1 MTFATEIAQAST
13 TGIADAR
20 AAAVLAGT
28 VGVALG
34 AAALEGKWVPISQIA
49 ALPVIGTLTG
59 ERANEA
65 RLLLDPYVK
74 NGWSF
79 APGAGMDLDAKI
91 ATGQFRIGTGAAMPS
106 ADEGAKGMVTA
117 LRMVDGI
124 IDDAAR
130 FVAHGAPTA
139 PKAPSFD
146 GIAVKF
152 VTDHLCKDEK
162 EAIAASQRRALARS
176 TMLQIGEATLFAK
189 DMNALNAASYFQY
202 VEAYL
207 GKTFSWTPDYID
219 VSAICYVSKESI
231 KVGWEIVG
239 TKTKPANPAPFD
251 TFSKPAKATGHLMYA
266 VKSDGADPSAATD
279 VGKCKRLM
287 YHFEGLLADP
297 AVPPDATWTEVTVD
311 AVLKAAAL
319 KSSGQEAAIRAA
331 AVRCYY
337 RTAAH

>member
-13 TGIADAR
+13 AGIATAR
-20 AAAVLAGT
+20 QAAVQAGI

-34 AAALEGKWVPISQIA
+34 AAALEGKWVAISEIA
-49 ALPVIGTLTG
+49 QLPAINALTAEKAT
-59 ERANEA
+59 EA
-65 RLLLDPYVK
+65 RLLLDPYSR
-74 NGWSF
+74 NGWMF
-79 APGAGMDLDAKI
+79 APGAGVDLDAKI
-91 ATGQFRIGTGAAMPS
+91 AAGQFRIGTGAALPS
-106 ADEGAKGMVTA
+106 ADAGCLLMVTA

-124 IDDAAR
+124 ISDAAR

-139 PKAPSFD
+139 PKAPKFD

-152 VTDHLCKDEK
+152 VDDHLCKDEK
-162 EAIAASQRRALARS
+162 EAVAASQRRAIARS
-176 TMLQIGEATLFAK
+176 TMLQLGEATLFSR

-207 GKTFSWTPDYID
+207 AKTFSWTPDYID
-219 VSAICYVSKESI
+219 VSAICYVSRDSVRI
-231 KVGWEIVG
+231 GWEIIG
-239 TKTKPANPAPFD
+239 TKTKPSNPAPFD
-251 TFSKPAKATGHLMYA
+251 TFSKPTKVTGHLMYA
-266 VKSDGADPSAATD
+266 VKSDGADPNAATD

-297 AVPPDATWTEVTVD
+297 AAPGPGWTEVTVD
-311 AVLKAAAL
+311 AVLKAAGL
-319 KSSGQEAAIRAA
+319 KTGQETGIRAA